1 MREEEKHDMTTEVFN
16 KINSGEC
23 PHYPSARTKPELASL
38 MKRNVNAWA
47 IGADL
52 PPGCA
57 FSFFVYSES
66 VAFLGVWPGANG
78 KDVEVRR
85 EYPTVERGI
94 DEFVFDRRPLFDVLK
109 GVRFWPFDIPVPI

>member
-1 MREEEKHDMTTEVFN
+1 MTIEVAN
-16 KINSGEC
+16 KINSGEY
-23 PHYPSARTKPELASL
+23 PHYPSASTKSELIAL

-78 KDVEVRR
+78 KDVEVRE